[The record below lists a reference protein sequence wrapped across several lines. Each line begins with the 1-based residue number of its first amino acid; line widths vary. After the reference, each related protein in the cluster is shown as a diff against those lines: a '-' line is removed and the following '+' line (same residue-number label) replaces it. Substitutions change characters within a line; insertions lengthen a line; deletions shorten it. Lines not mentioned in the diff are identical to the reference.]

1 MIRRRLTSISLTDF
15 RSIRGTVYT
24 SLDAPVVLIHGPNGA
39 GKTSVLSG
47 IELALTGGIPSL
59 ARVEPEYLKHLV
71 HKQAK
76 RATVKL
82 ETTGFDVSPVSL
94 EVDEK
99 EIRGKSTL
107 EGHLAGFFSER
118 CYLAQSALG
127 RLLEIYQHKDAR
139 KSDSPLTQ
147 FVKDLLGL
155 DRLDGLIDGLH
166 TAGNISRLRGPV
178 PEFHELRTDIETLE
192 KKLGELTSEATQRQ
206 ATLTQAGETLRK
218 RAGEI
223 LQSSIE
229 LANLGELI
237 AELGKAPEEGRLS
250 ALARIRRDIDA
261 AAADWQSIA
270 NNPITEDRE
279 RSEIDAKAA
288 QTRLDEWQ
296 ADAGATIVN
305 LIAEVATIFPDVKL
319 PASTNPELARTTALR
334 TAEKELARCTS
345 VLSEDQNSN
354 ARIGVIANELERGA
368 ARVRL
373 LDQQIQSISAD
384 TARLAQSLA
393 EILPHIHSDDC
404 PVCGR
409 DFSEVSRSPLSDHVS
424 ARIASLTESAGR
436 LEALSKEK
444 STAAGASAPLE
455 RERAQLTARL
465 ISDDTRNEL
474 KNRQARLGELVSQL
488 TSTELESTR
497 GMNFLAEVSSTVS
510 RLDRLRSRDQ
520 RLTNLQQTAVA
531 IAKDLGVTVDP
542 AVAIGSALATMSDF
556 RSQEEARLVA
566 SQSARKDL
574 LELALEDQRSHDHLA
589 RFNLDT
595 DEKRK
600 TLAKLVKAKESADQV
615 IQGARGL
622 AQKASD
628 VRTNIVRRVFN
639 ESLNSIWRD
648 LFVRLA
654 PEETFVPAFALP
666 PGPGPV
672 EATLETVYRSGG
684 KGGNPR
690 AMLSAGNLNTAAL
703 TLFLSLHLTAKL
715 QLPWLIIDDP
725 VQSMDE
731 LHIAQFAVLLR
742 TLSKAHDRQII
753 LAVHERALF
762 DYLALELS
770 PAFPN
775 DRLVTLELGRS
786 ADGTTTH
793 KWQTHIYEPDHAIAA

>member
-1 MIRRRLTSISLTDF
+1 MTRRRLTSISLTDF

-24 SLDAPVVLIHGPNGA
+24 SLDAPVVLIHGSNGA

-71 HKQAK
+71 HKQAR

-82 ETTGFDVSPVSL
+82 ETTGFDVSPASL

-99 EIRGKSTL
+99 EIRGKPTL
-107 EGHLAGFFSER
+107 DGQLAGFFSER

-139 KSDSPLTQ
+139 RSDSPLTQ

-155 DRLDGLIDGLH
+155 DRLDGLIDGLY

-178 PEFHELRTDIETLE
+178 SEFQELRTDIESSEKTLH
-192 KKLGELTSEATQRQ
+192 ELTSEAARLQ
-206 ATLTQAGETLRK
+206 ASLRETGEMLRK

-223 LQSSIE
+223 LPSPIE
-229 LANLGELI
+229 LTNLAEII
-237 AELGKAPEEGRLS
+237 ADLRKAPEEDRLS

-261 AAADWQSIA
+261 ALADWQSIA

-279 RSEIDAKAA
+279 KSEKDAHNA
-288 QTRLDEWQ
+288 QTQLNEWQ
-296 ADAGATIVN
+296 ADPGVTIAN
-305 LIAEVATIFPDVKL
+305 LIAEVATIFPDAKL
-319 PASTNPELARTTALR
+319 PASTNPDLARTTALR
-334 TAEKELARCTS
+334 TADKELARCTS
-345 VLSEDQNSN
+345 VLNEDQNSA
-354 ARIGVIANELERGA
+354 ARIAVIAQELERGA

-384 TARLAQSLA
+384 TAQLARSLA

-409 DFSEVSRSPLSDHVS
+409 DFSEVSRAPLSDHVS

-444 STAAGASAPLE
+444 ASAAGASAPLE
-455 RERAQLTARL
+455 RERAQLTARS

-474 KNRQARLGELVSQL
+474 KNRQARLGELVAQL
-488 TSTELESTR
+488 ASIEPEAAR
-497 GMNFLAEVSSTVS
+497 GMNLLAQVNTTAS
-510 RLDRLRSRDQ
+510 RLDQLRSRDQ
-520 RLTNLQQTAVA
+520 RLTNLQQTVAA
-531 IAKDLGVTVDP
+531 IAKSLSVTVDP
-542 AVAIGSALATMSDF
+542 AVAIGSALATTSNE
-556 RSQEEARLVA
+556 RSQEEARLIA
-566 SQSARKDL
+566 SQTARKTV
-574 LELALEDQRSHDHLA
+574 LELALEYQRSRDHLD
-589 RFNLDT
+589 RFNQDT
-595 DEKRK
+595 EARRK
-600 TLAKLVKAKESADQV
+600 QLAKLVKAKESAEEV
-615 IQGARGL
+615 IHGARGL
-622 AQKASD
+622 AQKASE

-639 ESLNSIWRD
+639 DSLNSIWRD

-793 KWQTHIYEPDHAIAA
+793 KWHTHIYEPDNAIAA

>member
-1 MIRRRLTSISLTDF
+1 MTRRRLTSISLTDF

-47 IELALTGGIPSL
+47 IELALTGSIPSL

-71 HKQAK
+71 HKQAR
-76 RATVKL
+76 RAAVKL
-82 ETTGFDVSPVSL
+82 ETTGFDVSPAAL

-99 EIRGKSTL
+99 GIRGRPTL
-107 EGHLAGFFSER
+107 DGQLAGLFSER

-166 TAGNISRLRGPV
+166 TAGHISRLRGPV
-178 PEFHELRTDIETLE
+178 PEFHELRADIESLE
-192 KKLGELTSEATQRQ
+192 KDINGLTS
-206 ATLTQAGETLRK
+206 QAGQMKTYLQETGDNLSK

-223 LQSSIE
+223 LRSSVE
-229 LANLGELI
+229 LSNLPGII
-237 AELGKAPEEGRLS
+237 AELQKSPEEGRLS

-261 AAADWQSIA
+261 AIADWQSVA
-270 NNPITEDRE
+270 NDPITEDRE
-279 RSEIDAKAA
+279 RSENEAHAA
-288 QTRLDEWQ
+288 QSELNEWR
-296 ADAGATIVN
+296 AGPGVALAN
-305 LIAEVATIFPDVKL
+305 LIAEVATIFPDLQL
-319 PASTNPELARTTALR
+319 PASTNPDLARTTALR

-345 VLSEDQNSN
+345 VLSEDQRSTT
-354 ARIGVIANELERGA
+354 RILAITQELERGA

-373 LDQQIQSISAD
+373 LDQQIQGISAD
-384 TARLAQSLA
+384 TAQLAQSLA
-393 EILPHIHSDDC
+393 ELLPHIHSDDC

-409 DFSEVSRSPLSDHVS
+409 DFSEVSRSPLSDRVS

-444 STAAGASAPLE
+444 ANAAGASAPLE

-474 KNRQARLGELVSQL
+474 KNRQARLGELVAQL
-488 TSTELESTR
+488 TSIEPEATR
-497 GMNFLAEVSSTVS
+497 GMTLLAQVNATAA
-510 RLDRLRSRDQ
+510 RLDQLRSRNQ
-520 RLTNLQQTAVA
+520 RVTNLQQTVTA
-531 IAKDLGVTVDP
+531 IAKDLGITVDT
-542 AVAIGSALATMSDF
+542 AVVIGNALATMSDW
-556 RSQEEARLVA
+556 RSQEEARLIA
-566 SQSARKDL
+566 SQSARKT
-574 LELALEDQRSHDHLA
+574 ALEQALEFQRSRDHLA
-589 RFNLDT
+589 SFNLDI
-595 DEKRK
+595 DGKR
-600 TLAKLVKAKESADQV
+600 TRLAKLIQARESAEEV
-615 IQGARGL
+615 IHFARGL
-622 AQKASD
+622 AQKASV

-672 EATLETVYRSGG
+672 EAALETVHRSGE

-731 LHIAQFAVLLR
+731 LHIGQFAVLLR
-742 TLSKAHDRQII
+742 TLSKAHGRQII

-793 KWQTHIYEPDHAIAA
+793 KWQTHIYEPDNAIAA

>member
-1 MIRRRLTSISLTDF
+1 MTRRRLTSISLTDF

-47 IELALTGGIPSL
+47 IELALSGGIPSL

-76 RATVKL
+76 RAMVKL
-82 ETTGFDVSPVSL
+82 ETTGFDASPVSL

-99 EIRGKSTL
+99 EIRGKPTL
-107 EGHLAGFFSER
+107 DGQLAGFFSER

-139 KSDSPLTQ
+139 RSDSPLTQ

-178 PEFHELRTDIETLE
+178 PEFQELRTDIEALE
-192 KKLGELTSEATQRQ
+192 KKLHELTSEGAQLQTSLQN
-206 ATLTQAGETLRK
+206 AGEALRK
-218 RAGEI
+218 RAGEV

-229 LANLGELI
+229 LANLEEII
-237 AELGKAPEEGRLS
+237 ADLRKAPEEARLS
-250 ALARIRRDIDA
+250 SLARIRRDIDA
-261 AAADWQSIA
+261 ALADWQSIS

-279 RSEIDAKAA
+279 RSEKDAHNA
-288 QTRLDEWQ
+288 QTQLNEWQ
-296 ADAGATIVN
+296 AGAGVTIAN
-305 LIAEVATIFPDVKL
+305 LIAEVATIFPDAKL
-319 PASTNPELARTTALR
+319 PASTNPDLARTTALR
-334 TAEKELARCTS
+334 TAEKELARCSS
-345 VLSEDQNSN
+345 VLSEDQNST
-354 ARIGVIANELERGA
+354 ARITVIAQELERGA

-384 TARLAQSLA
+384 TSQLAQSLA
-393 EILPHIHSDDC
+393 EILPHIHTDDC

-409 DFSEVSRSPLSDHVS
+409 DFGEVSRAPLSDHVS

-444 STAAGASAPLE
+444 ASAAGASAPLE

-474 KNRQARLGELVSQL
+474 KNRQARLGELVAQL
-488 TSTELESTR
+488 TSIEAETTR
-497 GMNFLAEVSSTVS
+497 GMNLLAQVNATAS
-510 RLDRLRSRDQ
+510 RLDQLRSRDQ
-520 RLTNLQQTAVA
+520 RLTNLQQTVTA
-531 IAKDLGVTVDP
+531 IAKNLGITVDP
-542 AVAIGSALATMSDF
+542 AVAIGSALATINDE
-556 RSQEEARLVA
+556 RSKEEARLIA
-566 SQSARKDL
+566 SQSARKAV
-574 LELALEDQRSHDHLA
+574 LELALEYQRSRDHLV
-589 RFNLDT
+589 RFNQDT
-595 DEKRK
+595 EEKRK
-600 TLAKLVKAKESADQV
+600 KLAALVKAKESAEEV
-615 IQGARGL
+615 IHGARRL
-622 AQKASD
+622 AQKASE

-639 ESLNSIWRD
+639 DSLNSIWRD

-793 KWQTHIYEPDHAIAA
+793 RWQTHIYEPDHAIAA

>member
-1 MIRRRLTSISLTDF
+1 MTRRRLTSISLTDF
-15 RSIRGTVYT
+15 RSVRGTVYT

-94 EVDEK
+94 EVDET
-99 EIRGKSTL
+99 EIRGKPTL
-107 EGHLAGFFSER
+107 DGRLAGFFSER

-139 KSDSPLTQ
+139 RSDSPLTQ

-178 PEFHELRTDIETLE
+178 PEFQGLRTDIEALE
-192 KKLGELTSEATQRQ
+192 KKLYELTSEGAQLQTSLRD
-206 ATLTQAGETLRK
+206 AGETLRK
-218 RAGEI
+218 RAGEV

-229 LANLGELI
+229 LANLAEII
-237 AELGKAPEEGRLS
+237 ADLRKAPEEARLS
-250 ALARIRRDIDA
+250 SLARIRRDIDA
-261 AAADWQSIA
+261 ALADWQSIA
-270 NNPITEDRE
+270 NNPITENRE
-279 RSEIDAKAA
+279 KSEKDAHSA
-288 QTRLDEWQ
+288 QTQLNEWQ
-296 ADAGATIVN
+296 AGPGATIAT
-305 LIAEVATIFPDVKL
+305 LIAEVATIFPDAKL
-319 PASTNPELARTTALR
+319 PASTNPDLARTTALR

-345 VLSEDQNSN
+345 VLSDDQNST
-354 ARIGVIANELERGA
+354 ARIAVIAQELERSA

-373 LDQQIQSISAD
+373 LDQQIQNISAD
-384 TARLAQSLA
+384 TAQLAQSLA

-409 DFSEVSRSPLSDHVS
+409 DFSEVSRAPLSDHVS

-444 STAAGASAPLE
+444 ASAAGASAPLE

-474 KNRQARLGELVSQL
+474 KNRQARLGELVAQL
-488 TSTELESTR
+488 TNIEAETTR
-497 GMNFLAEVSSTVS
+497 GMNLLAQVNATAS
-510 RLDRLRSRDQ
+510 RLDQLRSRDQ
-520 RLTNLQQTAVA
+520 RLTNLQQTVTA
-531 IAKDLGVTVDP
+531 IGKDLSITVDP
-542 AVAIGSALATMSDF
+542 AVAIGSALAAMNDE
-556 RSQEEARLVA
+556 RSKEEARLVA
-566 SQSARKDL
+566 SQSARKAV
-574 LELALEDQRSHDHLA
+574 LELAIEYQHSRDHLT
-589 RFNLDT
+589 RFNQDT

-600 TLAKLVKAKESADQV
+600 RLAELVKAKENAEQV
-615 IQGARGL
+615 IHGARGL
-622 AQKASD
+622 AQKASE

-639 ESLNSIWRD
+639 DSLNSIWRD

-793 KWQTHIYEPDHAIAA
+793 KWQTHIYEPDNAIAA